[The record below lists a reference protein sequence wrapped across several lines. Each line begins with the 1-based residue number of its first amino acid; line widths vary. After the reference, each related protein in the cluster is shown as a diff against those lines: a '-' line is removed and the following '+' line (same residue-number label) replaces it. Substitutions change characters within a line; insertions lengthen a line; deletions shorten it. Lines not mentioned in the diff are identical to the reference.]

1 MTRYNKNAIVVSRF
15 HFNFIGSGS
24 IMTIESSKTKD
35 KNRSL
40 PTNYAPAERT
50 SPGILLRQHSAW
62 MAHEQT
68 HLIGDAVPNVVLII
82 NSTRQVVYANSRVTL
97 FGNFHTLDSYL
108 GLRPGELIN
117 CTNASKEP
125 GGCGTTDFC
134 KTCGA
139 VNTIL
144 NSLIGKKDEQ
154 ESTIHRGAGEQPY
167 QLRINT
173 TPVQLNGEEYVI
185 FSIQDIRVEKEN
197 LRLLEEVKKLA
208 VLDPLTGVHNR
219 RAFFEEA
226 EREFSRSLRYKRPM
240 AVIMIDVDKF
250 KSINDSYG
258 HPAGDAVL
266 KSIAEM
272 IRSQLRDL
280 DLFARYGG
288 DEFIVLLPE
297 IDLAGGNLIAER
309 ITAAISSLEINLD
322 GFLFHP
328 SITAGTADYLPS
340 DRSLATLIARADKDL
355 RVQKKGKS

>member
-1 MTRYNKNAIVVSRF
+1 MV
-15 HFNFIGSGS
+15 
-24 IMTIESSKTKD
+24 IESSKTKT

-40 PTNYAPAERT
+40 PTDYAPAERT
-50 SPGILLRQHSAW
+50 PPEILLSQHAAW

-82 NSTRQVVYANSRVTL
+82 NNTRQIVYANMRVTL
-97 FGNFHTLDSYL
+97 FGNYHTLDSYL
-108 GLRPGELIN
+108 GLRPGELLNCKNAIN
-117 CTNASKEP
+117 NQ
-125 GGCGTTDFC
+125 GGCGTTKFC
-134 KTCGA
+134 KSCGA

-154 ESTIHRGAGEQPY
+154 ECTIHRGLGEQSY

-173 TPVQLNGEEYVI
+173 TPVQLDGENYVI

-226 EREFSRSLRYKRPM
+226 EREFSRSLRYQRPM
-240 AVIMIDVDKF
+240 VIIMVDADDF
-250 KSINDSYG
+250 KSINDTYG

-266 KSIAEM
+266 KSIAET
-272 IRSQLRDL
+272 IRAQLRDL

-288 DEFIVLLPE
+288 DEFIILLPE
-297 IDLAGGNLIAER
+297 TDLTGGNLIAER
-309 ITAAISSLEINLD
+309 ITATISSLELD
-322 GFLFHP
+322 LEGFLFHP
-328 SITAGTADYLPS
+328 SITAGVAGYLPS
-340 DRSLATLIARADKDL
+340 DGSLATLIARADKDL
-355 RVQKKGKS
+355 RVQKKGIS

>member
-1 MTRYNKNAIVVSRF
+1 MI
-15 HFNFIGSGS
+15 
-24 IMTIESSKTKD
+24 IESPKTKT
-35 KNRSL
+35 KNKL
-40 PTNYAPAERT
+40 LHTDYAPAERT
-50 SPGILLRQHSAW
+50 PPEVLLRQHSAW

-68 HLIGDAVPNVVLII
+68 HLIGDAVPNVVLIV
-82 NSTRQVVYANSRVTL
+82 NDTRQVVYANSRVTL

-154 ESTIHRGAGEQPY
+154 ESTIHCGVGEQPY

-173 TPVQLNGEEYVI
+173 TPVQLDGEDYVI
-185 FSIQDIRVEKEN
+185 FSIQDIHVEKEN

-226 EREFSRSLRYKRPM
+226 EREFSRSLRYQRPM
-240 AVIMIDVDKF
+240 VIIMVDADNF
-250 KSINDSYG
+250 KSINDTYG
-258 HPAGDAVL
+258 HPAGDAVI
-266 KSIAEM
+266 KSIAEK
-272 IRSQLRDL
+272 IRAQLRDL

-297 IDLAGGNLIAER
+297 TDLAGGNLIAER
-309 ITAAISSLEINLD
+309 ITAAISSLEMNLE

-328 SITAGTADYLPS
+328 SITAGVADYLPS
-340 DRSLATLIARADKDL
+340 DGSLLALINRADQDL
-355 RVQKKGKS
+355 RVKKQGKTSRFLISPKFIIYLTNRSIIN